1 MHPLQIRRYD
11 PRHVEAAQSMQRNF
25 KEIMEAIWVSI
36 LPDLQGMHAR
46 GVRPLSAIAADLQWL
61 RFGPAAEL
69 SLPGECRRG

>member
-25 KEIMEAIWVSI
+25 KEIMEACSRRSAAVSHSC
-36 LPDLQGMHAR
+36 GFA
-46 GVRPLSAIAADLQWL
+46 VV
-61 RFGPAAEL
+61 PAAEL